1 MFMGWGTVVSRMA
14 DGRGLIVSQLSDD
27 KPTAEKH
34 LVKIGF
40 NPSKSHGK
48 SLKSLG
54 FYPGI
59 QRYLYPAH

>member
-27 KPTAEKH
+27 EPTPVEH
-34 LVKIGF
+34 PEKIGSH
-40 NPSKSHGK
+40 PLKSHGK

-59 QRYLYPAH
+59 L